1 LTIVEAATG
10 TSPNAQLSE
19 DTNEVVQATIE

>member
-1 LTIVEAATG
+1 MTILETATG

-19 DTNEVVQATIE
+19 GQNDFVEATVR